1 MKTEIYKHIEVLTN
15 RYPAL
20 GSVKKEIAEAI
31 PFEVLAGLKFM
42 VFKHV
47 GNIMELVPMI

>member
-20 GSVKKEIAEAI
+20 GSVKKEIAEAY
-31 PFEVLAGLKFM
+31 FL
-42 VFKHV
+42 
-47 GNIMELVPMI
+47 LVS